1 MFINS
6 HDTGHVGWPFLLTR
20 TDTYMYILGQVQI
33 YEQVHTKDLQ
43 FCLTEWQSFSPV
55 LICESALQ
63 LWTVLKY
70 KDRIHSPLKKNS
82 LPPLS
87 HSKKSKF
94 RIFLSAF
101 YWFFF
106 SRKSKQNI
114 WVWKLQIL
122 KTLQIINQ
130 WLICSYMI
138 AKDWIQLLQFILLI
152 NWLISSNPDFCQNL
166 K

>member
-1 MFINS
+1 MTISVDTYRYIHVYTRTSTNIWTGTYKGLAILFNWMTKFQSCVNLWVSSATMNS
-6 HDTGHVGWPFLLTR
+6 SKIQRPNPFSFKKKIVFHPFLTAKSR
-20 TDTYMYILGQVQI
+20 NSEFFVCIL
-33 YEQVHTKDLQ
+33 
-43 FCLTEWQSFSPV
+43 
-55 LICESALQ
+55 LI
-63 LWTVLKY
+63 
-70 KDRIHSPLKKNS
+70 
-82 LPPLS
+82 
-87 HSKKSKF
+87 
-94 RIFLSAF
+94 
-101 YWFFF
+101 FF

-152 NWLISSNPDFCQNL
+152 NWFISSNPDFCQNL